1 MVQRGVD
8 QDSSVIPSRRL
19 NSDGLV
25 DQRTLTQALVGN
37 SDRCVSRICFSE
49 WIKIMS
55 LQELTVF
62 AKKSDAVA
70 VYRPH
75 CVLDRRRSKFRQ
87 YFLLLDIKQDNCC
100 R

>member
-1 MVQRGVD
+1 
-8 QDSSVIPSRRL
+8 
-19 NSDGLV
+19 
-25 DQRTLTQALVGN
+25 
-37 SDRCVSRICFSE
+37 
-49 WIKIMS
+49 MS